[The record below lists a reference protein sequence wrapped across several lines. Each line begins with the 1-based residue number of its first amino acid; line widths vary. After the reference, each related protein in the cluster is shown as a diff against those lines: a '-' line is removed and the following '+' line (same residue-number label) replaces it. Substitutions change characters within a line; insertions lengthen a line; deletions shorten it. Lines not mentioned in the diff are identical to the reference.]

1 MAEVGYIR
9 VSSLDQ
15 NTDRQLVGIPLD
27 KIFEDKS
34 SGKNINR
41 PEYKACME
49 YLREGDRLH
58 VHAMDRLAR
67 NLRDLQETVEK
78 LTTKGIKVKFHAE
91 NVEFSGEDDPIA
103 MLMLHLMG
111 AVAQFERSLIKKRQ
125 AEGIAKALQ
134 KGKKFGRR
142 PKLNPTQEREVV
154 ALVESG
160 QEKTAVAKKFGISRD
175 TVYRIMRDRKEGKI
189 SGLVECQLEL

>member
-15 NTDRQLVGIPLD
+15 NTDRQLDGIPLD

>member
-1 MAEVGYIR
+1 MSIFKNWIIE
-9 VSSLDQ
+9 
-15 NTDRQLVGIPLD
+15 
-27 KIFEDKS
+27 FEDKS

-125 AEGIAKALQ
+125 AEGIAKAFQ

>member
-9 VSSLDQ
+9 VSFLDQ
-15 NTDRQLVGIPLD
+15 NTDRQLDGIPLD

-160 QEKTAVAKKFGISRD
+160 QEKTTVAKKFGISRD